1 MGLGAV
7 ENTITRGRRVAAD
20 GGGANNGNRSEQIPT
35 AGSQHSA
42 DYSRLTISEFAP
54 SEVVRLSRYLCH
66 HTSFVAAPLRQNC
79 PSDARQLVGE
89 SSRQDIVM

>member
-1 MGLGAV
+1 VGLGAV

-66 HTSFVAAPLRQNC
+66 HTSFVAAPLLKIVQAMRA
-79 PSDARQLVGE
+79 SLLARAVAKTL
-89 SSRQDIVM
+89 